1 MNIKNIITAEGPA
14 IPDSAASNKTENVVA
29 DADSES
35 TSTVVSPPQSPDTM
49 ALPLMK
55 IRFTASGAPSTTVR
69 F

>member
-14 IPDSAASNKTENVVA
+14 IPDSATSNKTENVVA
-29 DADSES
+29 DAES

-49 ALPLMK
+49 ALPLMN
-55 IRFTASGAPSTTVR
+55 IRFTAYGAPSTTVR